1 MTLWTKF
8 KQFFQT
14 LSLSEASSENLKPE
28 KGLYNEAK
36 YKHISDEISDVDEAT
51 NLNAEFYRSHSID
64 EIQDEIG
71 LRFFHWKVFLL
82 LGFLN
87 MTDSL
92 EISILAVVIPI
103 IKSEW
108 NVSSFM
114 AGVLTLSIS
123 SGMIAGSLFWG
134 WVSDKYGRKRSFI
147 GSAAFIFV
155 FAFVSAFSMN
165 YYWLWISL
173 FFVGFGVATLFQ
185 SSVMIVELFPPK
197 SRSLFCLFVT
207 VFWTLGFLLSAV
219 VSMELSVIGYHWAL
233 ATVCFPTAIFLI
245 GSIVFLPESPHFYL
259 AAGDE
264 QKALNILQ
272 DLAPE
277 MDFSDTR
284 LRKHDPETQRADF
297 TQLFRSGYWKIT
309 ICACIATFILD
320 LSYYD
325 LVYTAS
331 DVASSHH
338 NDTSLTTSLHDDA
351 LESGHLYSV
360 MAWMNLP
367 EFVIVIAAA
376 LSCYVF
382 TVKRVLLTVILL
394 PTLSLIISLF
404 FVTQRMP
411 LLIVMMLSRSFLM
424 ADTTLIVILASL
436 IYPTENRSIGV
447 GTCFSVGRIGTLL
460 GPFIFETLYAEAYF
474 KGIVFNITILPVAFV
489 ATVLLPSHGATLN

>member
-147 GSAAFIFV
+147 GGAAFVFV
-155 FAFVSAFSMN
+155 FAFVSAFSTN

-173 FFVGFGVATLFQ
+173 FFVGFGLGTGVQ
-185 SSVMIVELFPPK
+185 IYVMIVELFPPK
-197 SRSLFCLFVT
+197 HRT
-207 VFWTLGFLLSAV
+207 VFSVFGSVFWSLGFLLSAV

-233 ATVCFPTAIFLI
+233 ATVCFPTAIFFI
-245 GSIVFLPESPHFYL
+245 SVVFLPESPHFYL

-309 ICACIATFILD
+309 ICACIATFTIE

-331 DVASSHH
+331 DVASSC
-338 NDTSLTTSLHDDA
+338 NGTSLTTSLHDDA

-411 LLIVMMLSRSFLM
+411 LLIVTMLSRSLLM
-424 ADTTLIVILASL
+424 TDATLIVLFTSL
-436 IYPTENRSIGV
+436 IYPTENRSIGA

-460 GPFIFETLYAEAYF
+460 GPFIFETLYAKAYF
-474 KGIVFNITILPVAFV
+474 KGIVFNITILAVAFV
-489 ATVLLPSHGATLN
+489 ATVLLPSHGATLS